1 MDEVLE
7 NVAAVVNQIGNRVDL
22 LPSLPVVNRDAHP
35 TELDFKL
42 PGEPE
47 TLAGTMGLAVGEN
60 LPPGAAGERVV
71 ER

>member
-1 MDEVLE
+1 
-7 NVAAVVNQIGNRVDL
+7 VDL
-22 LPSLPVVNRDAHP
+22 LPSLPVINRDAHP

-42 PGEPE
+42 PGEPD

-60 LPPGAAGERVV
+60 LQPGAAGERVV